1 MFFILGHVGVYVGNG
16 KVIEAR
22 GHKYGVV
29 ETNLVDR
36 GWKQWGKLDWID
48 YVDEKVIEMFKDGEE
63 LKALNYLV
71 ETGRIDKD
79 KKEHWEKT
87 IDVVNLQKWVFIE
100 WANDVKALLN

>member
-1 MFFILGHVGVYVGNG
+1 MFFILGHVGVYIGNG

-29 ETNLVDR
+29 ETNLVGR

-48 YVDEKVIEMFKDGEE
+48 YVDEKAIELFKDGDE
-63 LKALNYLV
+63 LKALDYLV
-71 ETGRIDKD
+71 ENGRIDKN
-79 KKEHWEKT
+79 KQEHWKKT
-87 IDVVNLQKWVFIE
+87 IDVVNFQKWIFIE